1 MIRAEKIAVEDDES
15 SCDYFVSTDM
25 RFERVTHI
33 ACIYIVL
40 FHMTPHNPEDGGML
54 YK

>member
-1 MIRAEKIAVEDDES
+1 MLSAENIPVEDDES
-15 SCDYFVSTDM
+15 SCNYFVSTDM
-25 RFERVTHI
+25 RFECVTHI

-40 FHMTPHNPEDGGML
+40 FRMTPHNPEDGGML